1 MFCEKWDMGAC
12 STGHF
17 ATEKSIITF
26 SKRCDCTP
34 MIAFVQIWKPSLWVG
49 CAEIQFT
56 YVHLILV
63 GTSLVLS
70 LKSKGQLGFWSAR
83 KKPNKGNQNQRKDKQ
98 ITTKKKIPPDT
109 QNIHRFVLR
118 KGRRTQ
124 TVALASRLYR
134 ETHFGFLG
142 DVGLK
147 WMVGE
152 ESPGSPGR
160 NGPLAIHHGLVFG
173 SPNAS
178 SWAASSIIH
187 GYRRP
192 GWSRAF
198 LF

>member
-1 MFCEKWDMGAC
+1 MFSEKWDMGAC

-98 ITTKKKIPPDT
+98 ITTKKNPSRYPKHP
-109 QNIHRFVLR
+109 QVCAEER
-118 KGRRTQ
+118 KEDSDSSTCIEVISGN
-124 TVALASRLYR
+124 AFWLSR
-134 ETHFGFLG
+134 
-142 DVGLK
+142 
-147 WMVGE
+147 W
-152 ESPGSPGR
+152 
-160 NGPLAIHHGLVFG
+160 
-173 SPNAS
+173 
-178 SWAASSIIH
+178 
-187 GYRRP
+187 RRP
-192 GWSRAF
+192 EVDGRWGKSGESGTQWALSHPSRASVW
-198 LF
+198 LTKRQ